1 MVRAHGITRTTIAIG
16 VMRSLHKLLQYI
28 LVYLC
33 TYLCRNL
40 LGSRMGNECPKPCYV
55 RTQRRCA
62 FNLVRKIL
70 IVKCGLVNVNP
81 LRSLGGKIFIFEG
94 ANEYCICIIYLYY
107 LYILYLCCRI
117 TTAGKIR
124 TRVAQQHCAL
134 LFACHH
140 AGCRENTHIRFS
152 MSHFCPAF
160 LWLIIQRKRIQ
171 DISVEFHLDIT
182 GGNICLILSACLVEL
197 KKSTWH
203 RNTIYIIKVVRNLI
217 FKVKYYTPKNLYL
230 ASWKVVHTFIMK
242 FRR

>member
-1 MVRAHGITRTTIAIG
+1 M
-16 VMRSLHKLLQYI
+16 S
-28 LVYLC
+28 
-33 TYLCRNL
+33 
-40 LGSRMGNECPKPCYV
+40 
-55 RTQRRCA
+55 
-62 FNLVRKIL
+62 
-70 IVKCGLVNVNP
+70 
-81 LRSLGGKIFIFEG
+81 
-94 ANEYCICIIYLYY
+94 
-107 LYILYLCCRI
+107 ILYAPLGAKYLFLRGQMSTVYVLSTC
-117 TTAGKIR
+117 TTYIYFTYVVEIR

-152 MSHFCPAF
+152 MFHFCPAF

-203 RNTIYIIKVVRNLI
+203 LNIYIIKVVRNLI

-230 ASWKVVHTFIMK
+230 ASWKVVHVFIS
-242 FRR
+242 